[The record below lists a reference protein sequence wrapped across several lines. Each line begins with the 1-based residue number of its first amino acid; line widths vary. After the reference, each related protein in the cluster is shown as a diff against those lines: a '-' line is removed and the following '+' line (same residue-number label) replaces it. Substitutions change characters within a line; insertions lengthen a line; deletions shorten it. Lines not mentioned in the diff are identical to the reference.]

1 MRIEEVKEIGPAQAF
16 IALHGLGMPFLLNGA
31 RFSYAGAGPLA
42 IIKTEN
48 NVTTVDNRPAGFKDP
63 FEAIASLL
71 QRLDKAPG
79 PFPFSSGAVA
89 YFSYDLK
96 GLIEPKACGKGKE
109 GLPIPDC
116 MAGIYD
122 PIFAF
127 DHEKRTAFL
136 ISADD
141 NKERFN
147 RYLKLLKAGA
157 SPMAA
162 GVGRAASML
171 SDFSRDEYIA
181 AVVKAKKYI
190 AAGDIYQINLSQ
202 RLTIGWHG
210 DPLAMYLS
218 LVERYPALY
227 CSFLD
232 YGEFQI
238 ISNSPENLLR
248 VADGVAET
256 SPIKGTR
263 GRGKSR
269 DEDLALIDELKASAK
284 EMAEHV
290 MIVDLERNDLG
301 KISIPGSVEVASF
314 AGIETYPH
322 LHHMVST
329 IRGRLRHGISA
340 PEALRQIFPGGS
352 ITGAP
357 KIRAME
363 IIDELERH
371 SRSIYTGGIGWFG
384 ADGSADVAMAIRT
397 AVHRDGRIYLNV
409 GGGIVADSVPED
421 EYTETLLKARDFL
434 EVLELGGAHET

>member
-1 MRIEEVKEIGPAQAF
+1 MRIEEVKGIRPAEAF
-16 IALHGLGMPFLLNGA
+16 SALRALGRPFLLNGL
-31 RFSYAGAGPLA
+31 RYSYAGAGPLA
-42 IIKTEN
+42 TVVTEN
-48 NVTTVDNRPAGFKDP
+48 GITSVNNRPAGFADP

-71 QRLDKAPG
+71 KKYDTARG

-89 YFSYDLK
+89 YFSYDLRD
-96 GLIEPKACGKGKE
+96 LIEPRASRKGKQ
-109 GLPIPDC
+109 GLSIPEC

-122 PIFAF
+122 PVFVF
-127 DHEKRTAFL
+127 DHGQETGFL
-136 ISADD
+136 VSTTGD
-141 NKERFN
+141 KGRFEECLGM
-147 RYLKLLKAGA
+147 LKPGA
-157 SPMAA
+157 KPIAA
-162 GVGRAASML
+162 EVGRASNMR
-171 SDFSRDEYIA
+171 SDFTKDEYIS
-181 AVVKAKKYI
+181 AVKRAKEYI

-202 RLTIGWHG
+202 RLTMDWQG
-210 DPLAMYLS
+210 DPLALYLS

-232 YGEFQI
+232 YGAFQV

-248 VADGVAET
+248 VSSGVVET

-263 GRGKSR
+263 GRGKGS
-269 DEDLALIDELKASAK
+269 DEDRSLMEELKASPK

-301 KISIPGSVEVASF
+301 RISVPGSVEVASF
-314 AGIETYPH
+314 AAIETYPH

-329 IRGRLRHGISA
+329 VRGRLRDSVSA

-363 IIDELERH
+363 IIDELECH

-384 ADGSADVAMAIRT
+384 FDGSADIAMAIRT
-397 AVHRDGRIYLNV
+397 AVYKDGALNLSV

-434 EVLELGGAHET
+434 EVLKLRGAHET